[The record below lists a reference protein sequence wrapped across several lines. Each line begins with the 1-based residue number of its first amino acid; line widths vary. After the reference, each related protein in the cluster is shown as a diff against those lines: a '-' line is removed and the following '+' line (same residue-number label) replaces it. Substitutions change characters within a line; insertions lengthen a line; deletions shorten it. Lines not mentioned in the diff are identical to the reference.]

1 MELEVHQDGVEKAL
15 TKCNGYNHEI
25 ATTMNLMVQL
35 EEQLEIG

>member
-15 TKCNGYNHEI
+15 TNEI